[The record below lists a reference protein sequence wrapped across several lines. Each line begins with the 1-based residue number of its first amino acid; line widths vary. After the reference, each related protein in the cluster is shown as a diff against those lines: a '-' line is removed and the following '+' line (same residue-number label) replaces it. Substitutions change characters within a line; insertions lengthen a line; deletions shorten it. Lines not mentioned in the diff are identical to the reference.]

1 MFNVIRN
8 NIALFVL
15 ALMLV
20 LIIFVYGV
28 ANSIYS
34 QIKTQTTAL
43 YTEQN
48 INMTIMNNMD
58 SNVSSVQELVRTGI
72 NFIVIM
78 VVVLTIYSS
87 FVDKYNLSSYVT
99 TFIISVILSSV
110 LIYIFHN
117 IYNTMVNSLSTTSIF
132 NTTGW
137 TDFIFTNFDSLILL
151 NILAFLISFVF
162 VKKT

>member
-20 LIIFVYGV
+20 LIIFLYGISN
-28 ANSIYS
+28 AIYS
-34 QIKTQTTAL
+34 QIKTQATTL

-48 INMTIMNNMD
+48 INMTTINKID
-58 SNVSSVQELVRTGI
+58 SQVLSIQELVRTGI
-72 NFIVIM
+72 NFIVVMI
-78 VVVLTIYSS
+78 VVLTVYSS

-99 TFIISVILSSV
+99 TFIISVILSSI
-110 LIYIFHN
+110 LIYLFHN
-117 IYNTMVNSLSTTSIF
+117 IYDTMVDSLSTTSIF

-162 VKKT
+162 VKKA